1 MRIISVLNQK
11 GGCGKTTTSVN
22 LAATLAARGKR
33 VMLVDLDPQ
42 SHCAAAF
49 GVPEQEIEFSTI
61 DVLLDPPTEPLG
73 AAQIAACTWEVAFGL
88 RLLPSTVR
96 LARAE
101 APGGGLMEA
110 SDRDR
115 RLARGLSVFS
125 DALDYCFVDCPPTIG
140 MLTFNALRAADEILV
155 PVETGFLATRGAERQ
170 WATLRA
176 MAERLGRP
184 MQVRLVPNLLR
195 PERALDR
202 DLLNGLRSQFGD
214 GVSPHPI
221 RDHLDIR
228 EATAFGRAVLEHAP
242 DSPAVEDYQQLA
254 DWIETVPPTAISP
267 PAPVPAEAPAVVEGQ
282 AADGAWPSRVEV
294 SARAAELVR
303 RMRPDETPSGAMSA
317 PVIVGGVL
325 RLAQPASLGRSIR
338 VTGDFNQW
346 SGEGLALVAR
356 PDLDPSM
363 VGIEIPLVAATR
375 YRLLLDGRPALDPSN
390 PSIVDGPD
398 GHPVNVVMP
407 AVPDSAGV
415 R

>member
-22 LAATLAARGKR
+22 LAATLAARGRR

-49 GVPEQEIEFSTI
+49 GVPEKEIEFSTI
-61 DVLLDPPTEPLG
+61 DLLLDPPTDPMQS
-73 AAQIAACTWEVAFGL
+73 AHVAACTWEVAFGL

-115 RLARGLSVFS
+115 RLERGLSVFS
-125 DALDYCFVDCPPTIG
+125 EALDFCFVDCPPTIG

-184 MQVRLVPNLLR
+184 MKVRLVPNLLR

-202 DLLNGLRSQFGD
+202 DLLNGLRDQFGE

-242 DSPAVEDYQQLA
+242 ESPAVEDYQQLA
-254 DWIETVPPTAISP
+254 DWLETTAPTEVLPPDP
-267 PAPVPAEAPAVVEGQ
+267 QVAPTVDRGDDVQVEN
-282 AADGAWPSRVEV
+282 AWPNRVEV

-303 RMRPDETPSGAMSA
+303 RMRPSDVSGPAQPSPS
-317 PVIVGGVL
+317 IVGGVL
-325 RLAQPASLGRSIR
+325 RLAQPASLGTSIS
-338 VTGDFNQW
+338 VVGDFNQW
-346 SGEGLALVAR
+346 ASNGLTLVPR
-356 PDLDPSM
+356 PDLDPTM
-363 VGIEIPLVAATR
+363 VGIEIPVAGGTR
-375 YRLLLDGRPALDPSN
+375 YRFVIDGQPMLDVTN
-390 PSIVDGPD
+390 PTVVEGPD
-398 GHPVNVVMP
+398 GHPANVVMP
-407 AVPDSAGV
+407 AVPDSAGA